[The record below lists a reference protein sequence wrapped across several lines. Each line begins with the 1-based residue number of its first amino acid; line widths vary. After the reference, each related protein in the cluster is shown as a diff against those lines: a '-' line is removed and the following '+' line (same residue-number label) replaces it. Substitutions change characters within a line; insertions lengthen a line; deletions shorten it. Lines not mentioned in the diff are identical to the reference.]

1 MRCSKPNGTNHP
13 PGLTTYLLRDGENA
27 KASFLRDT
35 RIAILIEN
43 SKSVINDGSESD
55 PDDVEYDYPNDNI
68 QCISEDIKTYTQ
80 CLIDLNNSIECP
92 ATDPEY
98 DDCHIP
104 AIPASE
110 GKDAHDYYAG
120 LISANFPRASLD
132 LVNILGKA
140 NWERYQRIL
149 DERRANT
156 NAAAQELPQV
166 GRANGTA
173 PSVFAESRFHD
184 SGLGSSVLAGT
195 GYAPTIKSHMSSFMG
210 GNESRIPPLSKE
222 AKEGRPFPCHA
233 CGDYVCARTNQEWK

>member
-1 MRCSKPNGTNHP
+1 M
-13 PGLTTYLLRDGENA
+13 
-27 KASFLRDT
+27 
-35 RIAILIEN
+35 
-43 SKSVINDGSESD
+43 
-55 PDDVEYDYPNDNI
+55 
-68 QCISEDIKTYTQ
+68 
-80 CLIDLNNSIECP
+80 NNSIECP

-104 AIPASE
+104 AIPALE
-110 GKDAHDYYAG
+110 GKDAHDYYAS

-149 DERRANT
+149 DERKANT

-166 GRANGTA
+166 GRANYTA

-184 SGLGSSVLAGT
+184 SGMGSSVLTGT
-195 GYAPTIKSHMSSFMG
+195 AYAPTIKSHMSSFMG
-210 GNESRIPPLSKE
+210 SNESRIPPLSKE

-233 CGDYVCARTNQEWK
+233 CGNYVRARTNQELK